1 MTFKESIC
9 DQSESNYKE
18 IKIQNQSDNHKKS
31 ETHSNSKIIENSV
44 VDQSE
49 SDCEENQIQNQA
61 DREEDE
67 VTEQDTCAS
76 NYR

>member
-1 MTFKESIC
+1 M
-9 DQSESNYKE
+9 NYKE

-31 ETHSNSKIIENSV
+31 ENGHDTHSNSKIIENSV
-44 VDQSE
+44 FGQSE

-67 VTEQDTCAS
+67 VTEQDSCAS
-76 NYR
+76 NNR